1 MKGPTA
7 RKCAQRRV
15 AHFSNRRGISP
26 CPGHHWCTIF
36 LWHVTSSIN
45 GPHNEGGRIGQKCVR
60 KIRRVQKAKRY
71 PTKNDSG
78 EPEYRSRRL
87 PHAKRSLYQWASPPN
102 PVMNMDL
109 VFGDIVV
116 GSRVRN
122 KVKKHVV
129 SCKCVSPLKG
139 LEPLTTRLKVA
150 RSADWAIA
158 AHYIDQVF
166 DSLMTVFP
174 PALKGQKK
182 QFL

>member
-60 KIRRVQKAKRY
+60 KIRRVQKAKMY

-87 PHAKRSLYQWASPPN
+87 PHAKRSLYQWASPPTVWEKIVESTN
-102 PVMNMDL
+102 ICSLLPELRECCNNRCEAKRRFPKKEARGSTRVRTEDL
-109 VFGDIVV
+109 
-116 GSRVRN
+116 SRVRR
-122 KVKKHVV
+122 
-129 SCKCVSPLKG
+129 
-139 LEPLTTRLKVA
+139 T
-150 RSADWAIA
+150 D
-158 AHYIDQVF
+158 
-166 DSLMTVFP
+166 
-174 PALKGQKK
+174 
-182 QFL
+182 